1 VSGVRFKWY
10 SLSSSV
16 QKNIAQ
22 ELENKVTK
30 IKGDNHVEHFDLVLI
45 DASEFGGEFVD
56 DGVLMKELRMAELI
70 LLDDTNLSHNFSV
83 KHALLKDSS
92 YMLMAD
98 NPGLREGHAIFRRA
112 FTCGECEN
120 SAERGALPT

>member
-1 VSGVRFKWY
+1 
-10 SLSSSV
+10 
-16 QKNIAQ
+16 
-22 ELENKVTK
+22 
-30 IKGDNHVEHFDLVLI
+30 GDNHVEHFDLVLI
-45 DASEFGGEFVD
+45 DASEFRGEFVD

-83 KHALLKDSS
+83 KHALLKDSA

-98 NPGLREGHAIFRRA
+98 NPGLRKGYAIFRRT